1 MNKKGIAITLGVM
14 CALLTSG
21 IIIQVNTINNSS
33 ITSSTSRRTA
43 NSELKDEV
51 VKWKERYERSY
62 YELQE
67 TEQELEKIRELATKD
82 NNESTQ
88 TEQKLKNT
96 NTLLGLTELTGE
108 GIVITVEDSATATI
122 NDENL
127 SNELVHN
134 TDIIELVNELKNTG
148 AEAIAVNGQRII
160 STSYI
165 NCVGSVITVNGEKV
179 NTPFVISAIG
189 NRASL
194 SGITRPGSYI
204 ELMQEDG
211 ISVKIE
217 KLSSVVIPK
226 YKKILTS
233 KYMTIK
239 E

>member
-1 MNKKGIAITLGVM
+1 MNKKGVAITLGVM

-21 IIIQVNTINNSS
+21 IIIQVNTINNNS
-33 ITSSTSRRTA
+33 ITTNTSRRTA

-51 VKWKERYERSY
+51 VRWKERYEKSY
-62 YELQE
+62 NELQE
-67 TEQELEKIRELATKD
+67 TELELENIREIATKD
-82 NNESTQ
+82 NNEYTE
-88 TEQKLKNT
+88 TEQKLKNA
-96 NTLLGLTELTGE
+96 NALLGLTEVTGE
-108 GIVITVEDSATATI
+108 GIVITVEDSATATV
-122 NDENL
+122 NDDNL

-148 AEAIAVNGQRII
+148 AEAISVNGQRII

-179 NTPFVISAIG
+179 NSPFVISAIG

-211 ISVKIE
+211 ISVKVE

-226 YKKILTS
+226 YKKIQTS
-233 KYMTIK
+233 KYMKIK